1 MDALPVVAICNLFS
15 VFRITNKL
23 RSMRYHGKLY
33 GEQRG
38 QRTRYWDTGKTGKDW
53 EDIEK
58 ERDALSA
65 KLDRILELT
74 THDDTY
80 WAIEEIGRLC
90 DSPENSVIS
99 PQ

>member
-1 MDALPVVAICNLFS
+1 M
-15 VFRITNKL
+15 K
-23 RSMRYHGKLY
+23 YYGKLY

-53 EDIEK
+53 ENIEK

-80 WAIEEIGRLC
+80 WAIEEIGRIC
-90 DSPENSVIS
+90 DSPENS
-99 PQ
+99 